1 MMKHKF
7 LLSLS
12 LLIVAASAG
21 AQTMFVCSGG
31 RVTPY
36 NVPSVGNVT
45 FSTNGT
51 KLQVVDK
58 TYSVSDIDSITFEAP
73 STMKYVGGDISR
85 LPQFEAASAVYRDSL
100 GNTVAPLAFFREQ
113 GWNAIR
119 LRIFVNPTATSEGV
133 VQDLPFVVTLAKRIK
148 AAGYQFMLD
157 FHYSD
162 YWADPSKQ
170 AIPASWKVNTAAAA
184 LEDSLYA
191 YTRRCLLTLTAAG
204 AAPDLIQTGNEI
216 SYGMLWD
223 VGKVN
228 AYSTSN
234 WDVFSTMLKRAVAA
248 CREVCPKA
256 KVIIHTERSG
266 DATTSVRYYTM
277 LKQYGVDYDI
287 IGLSYYPF
295 WHGSLSTLE
304 MTLTNLESTFP
315 DKKIMIVE
323 FGYYHAYYKGDYDYT
338 ATYPATPAGQKSITD
353 DCITLLLKHPAVNG
367 LFWWYPEEN
376 SALNNWLNYGLFDC
390 YNGNKALPALYE
402 LQRFK

>member
-170 AIPASWKVNTAAAA
+170 AIP
-184 LEDSLYA
+184 L
-191 YTRRCLLTLTAAG
+191 R
-204 AAPDLIQTGNEI
+204 
-216 SYGMLWD
+216 
-223 VGKVN
+223 GK
-228 AYSTSN
+228 
-234 WDVFSTMLKRAVAA
+234 
-248 CREVCPKA
+248 
-256 KVIIHTERSG
+256 
-266 DATTSVRYYTM
+266 
-277 LKQYGVDYDI
+277 
-287 IGLSYYPF
+287 
-295 WHGSLSTLE
+295 
-304 MTLTNLESTFP
+304 
-315 DKKIMIVE
+315 
-323 FGYYHAYYKGDYDYT
+323 
-338 ATYPATPAGQKSITD
+338 
-353 DCITLLLKHPAVNG
+353 
-367 LFWWYPEEN
+367 
-376 SALNNWLNYGLFDC
+376 
-390 YNGNKALPALYE
+390 
-402 LQRFK
+402 